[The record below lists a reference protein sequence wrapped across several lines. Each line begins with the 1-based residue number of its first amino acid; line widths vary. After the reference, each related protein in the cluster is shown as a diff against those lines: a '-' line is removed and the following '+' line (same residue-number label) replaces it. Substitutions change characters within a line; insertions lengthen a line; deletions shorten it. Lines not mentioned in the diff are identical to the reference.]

1 MATEGAGG
9 LSTTAIERCI
19 DNWAD
24 ETQDG
29 DEIPAARAELAALV
43 EAAGYGAGLTAALI
57 GAEYI
62 LTCLLGAGEFLVPRT
77 PERCYRVMIGQDQHK
92 SALRALRAARDA
104 LAGRG
109 AAGAR
114 DETADLAAENARL
127 RAAIAHFV
135 APIDPDDR
143 AEFGTF
149 VTVVMEAIDRLRAP
163 LRPGDVEAAL
173 ASWPDDP
180 ALDAPRAGGA
190 GETETIDG

>member
-114 DETADLAAENARL
+114 DEIERKAAAWDWAWEQSRSDTHPTWFDERGLLGNALAAVDAR
-127 RAAIAHFV
+127 
-135 APIDPDDR
+135 
-143 AEFGTF
+143 
-149 VTVVMEAIDRLRAP
+149 
-163 LRPGDVEAAL
+163 
-173 ASWPDDP
+173 
-180 ALDAPRAGGA
+180 RAGGA
-190 GETETIDG
+190 GETDKEG

>member
-1 MATEGAGG
+1 VEATGG

-19 DNWAD
+19 DNWET

-29 DEIPAARAELAALV
+29 AEIPAARAELAALTARAGRAATLDTIRALAARPLA
-43 EAAGYGAGLTAALI
+43 EAAKS
-57 GAEYI
+57 
-62 LTCLLGAGEFLVPRT
+62 
-77 PERCYRVMIGQDQHK
+77 GQDW
-92 SALRALRAARDA
+92 RGAAEWLQPSVPLPLGVWQRIGDA
-104 LAGRG
+104 LAAVAEAGPG

-135 APIDPDDR
+135 APINPDDR

-190 GETETIDG
+190 GETDREG

>member
-1 MATEGAGG
+1 MADTGAGG
-9 LSTTAIERCI
+9 LSTAAIERCI
-19 DNWAD
+19 DNWEV

-43 EAAGYGAGLTAALI
+43 EAAGRATALAAALAAWQAWDAYLDTEPWGKPEMI
-57 GAEYI
+57 DSGTLHHRARR
-62 LTCLLGAGEFLVPRT
+62 LT
-77 PERCYRVMIGQDQHK
+77 
-92 SALRALRAARDA
+92 RAALADA
-104 LAGRG
+104 GPG

-114 DETADLAAENARL
+114 DEAADLAAENARL

-149 VTVVMEAIDRLRAP
+149 VTVVMGAIDRLRAP

-190 GETETIDG
+190 GGDGG

>member
-1 MATEGAGG
+1 MADTGAGG
-9 LSTTAIERCI
+9 LGTTAIERCI
-19 DNWAD
+19 DNWET

-29 DEIPAARAELAALV
+29 AEIPAAHAELAAL
-43 EAAGYGAGLTAALI
+43 
-57 GAEYI
+57 
-62 LTCLLGAGEFLVPRT
+62 
-77 PERCYRVMIGQDQHK
+77 
-92 SALRALRAARDA
+92 RAAAQRA
-104 LAGRG
+104 
-109 AAGAR
+109 
-114 DETADLAAENARL
+114 TALAAENARL

-190 GETETIDG
+190 GVREGDDGGDGG